1 MENYTM
7 TQVVHKTG
15 LPASTIRYYDQQLGE
30 YLNIGRSKGR
40 QRAFGPNSVELLL
53 QVHQWLKEEGLSLR
67 QVRKRLAGEDESG
80 EGSKLAA
87 LAARQQRNERQ
98 LEEMRKEIN
107 ELKDI
112 QQRAL
117 TILMNLS
124 KNA

>member
-53 QVHQWLKEEGLSLR
+53 QVHQWLKNEGLSLR
-67 QVRKRLAGEDESG
+67 QVRQRLAGKDESP
-80 EGSKLAA
+80 ENPKLAA
-87 LAARQQRNERQ
+87 LAARQQQTERQ
-98 LEEMRKEIN
+98 VEEMRKEIN

-117 TILMNLS
+117 NIIMNLTKS
-124 KNA
+124 G